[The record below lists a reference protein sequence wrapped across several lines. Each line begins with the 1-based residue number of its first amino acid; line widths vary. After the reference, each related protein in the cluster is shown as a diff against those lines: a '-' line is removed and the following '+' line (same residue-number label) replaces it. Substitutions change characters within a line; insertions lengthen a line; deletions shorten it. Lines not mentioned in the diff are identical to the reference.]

1 MIYGKKLTIIHR
13 SGKYPPLSPTLRWI
27 IGVLVMI
34 YHTSWL
40 TSGPKG
46 NFISDNIPTEA
57 ILLFFEYKIWTAHW
71 SRFFLSC
78 FSRFPPVSG
87 ALFPVSLPIEFSFLN
102 FPGFGVSVPFSPQ
115 FTKFLLFKSNFLHR
129 KKRMTWY
136 IYSWYFEFVLVN
148 GLNYAESISSSY

>member
-13 SGKYPPLSPTLRWI
+13 SGKYLPLSPTLRWI

-46 NFISDNIPTEA
+46 NFISDNILTEA

-102 FPGFGVSVPFSPQ
+102 FPGFGVSVPFPHS
-115 FTKFLLFKSNFLHR
+115 LLSFFYLRVIFYNA

-136 IYSWYFEFVLVN
+136 IYSWYFGICFSKWFEPCR
-148 GLNYAESISSSY
+148 EHQ